1 MKPTAEKHPISL
13 SSSPQSR
20 NPVSG
25 TTPVLIDVS
34 NAATRKTGD
43 LRSDRVLLW
52 LCLFASISLCSGCMH
67 RRMTIR
73 SDPPGALVRLEGE
86 DIGYTPVSIDYTYYG
101 KREITLLKDGY
112 ETLTV
117 LQPVPP
123 PWYQVLP
130 FEFVSDNVALT
141 KINDR
146 RDFTYR
152 LQPQRMVPTQEL
164 IERANGL
171 RSEAQIP

>member
-1 MKPTAEKHPISL
+1 
-13 SSSPQSR
+13 
-20 NPVSG
+20 
-25 TTPVLIDVS
+25 
-34 NAATRKTGD
+34 
-43 LRSDRVLLW
+43 
-52 LCLFASISLCSGCMH
+52 MH